1 MRSAAQDLKLL
12 FVELGALEAAE
23 LLTQPEYRMQHGFKY
38 RSRYEDFKTMLLESV
53 NEPEQARSPS
63 PSYRSHDNY

>member
-1 MRSAAQDLKLL
+1 MDFKLL
-12 FVELGALEAAE
+12 VELGALEAAE
-23 LLTQPEYRMQHGFKY
+23 LLTQPENRMQHGFKC

-63 PSYRSHDNY
+63 PSYGSHDDY